1 MDGGGGGGCAQRGGA
16 GGSGEGKAAAEKPF
30 SVLVIPRP
38 TAWSVNPF
46 RSSSPVEL
54 DLELMESKF
63 DMRLSDAAKSLGI
76 STTSFKQVCRK
87 LGIARWPRR
96 PKASSRRAESDDD
109 DDDDFPQTDSRKRR
123 AEAMEQAGN
132 AGSHVM
138 GEVGCRKGGGG
149 GGGVGGG
156 KRRVPASEA
165 GHCEQAIAPSASH
178 RDSEDFQ
185 RTSQQPAA
193 MQLLMPSLTRHNV
206 SLAEPALPLQTYVR
220 SVRPATGASALDKG
234 PAKST
239 LDTRTCRASLTEPLL
254 SVPNCPSLSLS
265 GANNVPWLS
274 LPTSWSQERSIIQTI
289 QIINQTNQTVTRD
302 VGANPLLAMPL
313 SDLHRASAMP
323 SLGSVA
329 QGLWSSQQQLMMPSL
344 RQSAP
349 PTLLQQGTA
358 AAPPVALSQEKQT
371 IQVLNAQ
378 ILATK
383 LQLASLEANR
393 QQHQAETLR
402 FMGPGFDLP
411 QQQQLS
417 QRKPAEGAPFF
428 FSMRRGEGIR

>member
-1 MDGGGGGGCAQRGGA
+1 
-16 GGSGEGKAAAEKPF
+16 
-30 SVLVIPRP
+30 V
-38 TAWSVNPF
+38 
-46 RSSSPVEL
+46 
-54 DLELMESKF
+54 ESKF

-109 DDDDFPQTDSRKRR
+109 DDDDCPQTDSRKRR

-132 AGSHVM
+132 AESHVM
-138 GEVGCRKGGGG
+138 GGVGCRKGGGG
-149 GGGVGGG
+149 GGGVGGE
-156 KRRVPASEA
+156 KRRDPAWEA
-165 GHCEQAIAPSASH
+165 GHCGQAIAPNASH
-178 RDSEDFQ
+178 RDSEDFL
-185 RTSQQPAA
+185 RTCQQNAA
-193 MQLLMPSLTRHNV
+193 LQLLMPSLTRHNV
-206 SLAEPALPLQTYVR
+206 SLAETALPLQTYVR

-239 LDTRTCRASLTEPLL
+239 FDTRTCRASLTGPLL

-274 LPTSWSQERSIIQTI
+274 LPTSWSQERSINQTI
-289 QIINQTNQTVTRD
+289 QSINQTNQTVTRD
-302 VGANPLLAMPL
+302 VGANPSLAMPL

-323 SLGSVA
+323 SLGSAA
-329 QGLWSSQQQLMMPSL
+329 QGLWSSQQQLVMGPSL
-344 RQSAP
+344 RQPAP
-349 PTLLQQGTA
+349 PTLLQQESA
-358 AAPPVALSQEKQT
+358 AAPPVALTQENQT
-371 IQVLNAQ
+371 IQALNAQ

-393 QQHQAETLR
+393 QQQQAETLR
-402 FMGPGFDLP
+402 FMGPGAGLP

-417 QRKPAEGAPFF
+417 QRKPAERAPFF